1 MSLEIERKFLLAKL
15 PSVIIDEQKL
25 KVLSEQRI
33 EQTYLAIDETQELR
47 VRRIVDLASGEV
59 SFTHTFKL
67 GNGLSREEI
76 EYSISEG
83 IYDQVVK
90 AFGFVPLTKNRI
102 TAEWDGSIIEIDIY
116 DQIEL
121 AVLEVEFDSE
131 EAANAFAA
139 PDWFGRDI
147 SSERQY
153 SNKKVWRELQLE

>member
-15 PSVIIDEQKL
+15 PSVIIEEQKL
-25 KVLSEQRI
+25 KVLSEHRI

-153 SNKKVWRELQLE
+153 SNKKVWRELQLK

>member
-15 PSVIIDEQKL
+15 PSVIIEEQKL

-153 SNKKVWRELQLE
+153 SNKKVWRELQLK